1 MCSHH
6 WWSPKPWE
14 EFSFSR
20 DSCQTPL
27 NSPPLRRLKF
37 FTWDICI
44 SLIFLLNCHVELFR
58 KPHHDNHIDSY
69 FECTR
74 QKQSFL
80 EQVFGYLWQR
90 WNFKGNFELSINI
103 NAGLCVLTI
112 PQEKS
117 SSHLF
122 RAGRESESEYIYHP
136 LEATY
141 TSKTSYFNWC
151 RICPCPSFKETS
163 WCLSQI
169 SSWEMSHF
177 QFVNRVVLTQPE
189 QTSQNIWKKTT
200 FRQMLIYF
208 KCLHHKNCKELIFQ
222 TKMITK
228 ITKKRSIKNIHLDWR
243 WKIAN

>member
-1 MCSHH
+1 VTNTIEEAEKGQQTIPTLRSSVWPTVIEIVEKKKGETMCSHH

-117 SSHLF
+117 
-122 RAGRESESEYIYHP
+122 
-136 LEATY
+136 
-141 TSKTSYFNWC
+141 
-151 RICPCPSFKETS
+151 
-163 WCLSQI
+163 
-169 SSWEMSHF
+169 
-177 QFVNRVVLTQPE
+177 
-189 QTSQNIWKKTT
+189 
-200 FRQMLIYF
+200 
-208 KCLHHKNCKELIFQ
+208 
-222 TKMITK
+222 
-228 ITKKRSIKNIHLDWR
+228 
-243 WKIAN
+243 

>member
-1 MCSHH
+1 MTNTIEEAEKGQQTIPTLRSSVWPTVIEIVEKKKWKTMCSHH
-6 WWSPKPWE
+6 WWTPKPWE

-20 DSCQTPL
+20 DSCQTPF

-117 SSHLF
+117 
-122 RAGRESESEYIYHP
+122 
-136 LEATY
+136 
-141 TSKTSYFNWC
+141 
-151 RICPCPSFKETS
+151 
-163 WCLSQI
+163 
-169 SSWEMSHF
+169 
-177 QFVNRVVLTQPE
+177 
-189 QTSQNIWKKTT
+189 
-200 FRQMLIYF
+200 
-208 KCLHHKNCKELIFQ
+208 
-222 TKMITK
+222 
-228 ITKKRSIKNIHLDWR
+228 
-243 WKIAN
+243 

>member
-1 MCSHH
+1 MTNTIEEAEKGQQTIPTLRSSVWPTVIVIVEKKKGGTMCSHH

-117 SSHLF
+117 
-122 RAGRESESEYIYHP
+122 
-136 LEATY
+136 
-141 TSKTSYFNWC
+141 
-151 RICPCPSFKETS
+151 
-163 WCLSQI
+163 
-169 SSWEMSHF
+169 
-177 QFVNRVVLTQPE
+177 
-189 QTSQNIWKKTT
+189 
-200 FRQMLIYF
+200 
-208 KCLHHKNCKELIFQ
+208 
-222 TKMITK
+222 
-228 ITKKRSIKNIHLDWR
+228 
-243 WKIAN
+243 

>member
-1 MCSHH
+1 MRSQPHLWKLPSLKSQPHNWEVSPTKSDQYHRGGGGKGTANDSNSEANSDRNPMCSHH

-117 SSHLF
+117 
-122 RAGRESESEYIYHP
+122 
-136 LEATY
+136 
-141 TSKTSYFNWC
+141 
-151 RICPCPSFKETS
+151 
-163 WCLSQI
+163 
-169 SSWEMSHF
+169 
-177 QFVNRVVLTQPE
+177 
-189 QTSQNIWKKTT
+189 
-200 FRQMLIYF
+200 
-208 KCLHHKNCKELIFQ
+208 
-222 TKMITK
+222 
-228 ITKKRSIKNIHLDWR
+228 
-243 WKIAN
+243 